1 MDKLDF
7 SKLDFNLYQVLNL
20 TPDFEHSKLKKNYQ
34 KLVLKYHP
42 DKGPKGDNRLF
53 EIINYSYQILKN
65 PETKNAY
72 DEYLSQDSNDFFI
85 LKSVD
90 KIKKETRK
98 EINDINKKNWKES
111 NEELNKFHQF
121 DENLLN
127 PLDKKN
133 LQENLNK
140 VKNYRESDE
149 FKIDKGNVNDTNFH
163 HQFKENITKP
173 KNNQIIK
180 SVAQKDQLVCYNE
193 VNSNYA
199 SLDDYGKLYLDDD
212 ESFNTTSMR
221 DAFILTDL
229 ANQKVEEKEVA
240 SEFDRMK
247 KETEFYHNITD
258 RSFFQNSSY
267 WSSN

>member
-1 MDKLDF
+1 MDF

-20 TPDFEHSKLKKNYQ
+20 TPDFEFYKLKKNYQ

-65 PETKNAY
+65 PESKKAY
-72 DEYLSQDSNDFFI
+72 DEYLTQDSNDYFN
-85 LKSVD
+85 LKNIT
-90 KIKKETRK
+90 KNN
-98 EINDINKKNWKES
+98 INNNIINNNKKWKEN
-111 NEELNKFHQF
+111 NEELNKLHQF
-121 DENLLN
+121 DNNLLN

-133 LQENLNK
+133 LQENLNH
-140 VKNYRESDE
+140 VKSYRDSAE
-149 FKIDKGNVNDTNFH
+149 FKIDKGDVNDANFH
-163 HQFKENITKP
+163 NQFKEQINKP

-180 SVAQKDQLVCYNE
+180 SVIQKDQLVCYNE

-212 ESFNTTSMR
+212 ESNNITSMR

-229 ANQKVEEKEVA
+229 ANQKVEEKEIKE
-240 SEFDRMK
+240 EFDRMK
-247 KETEFYHNITD
+247 KETEYYHNITD
-258 RSFFQNSSY
+258 RTFFQNSSY
-267 WSSN
+267 WS